1 MSKKAILGNLM
12 GKIGR
17 GRGVCLGVFWGK
29 LKVNYLQAKT
39 LDFVGKFGKVLE
51 GASKGCREVRKS
63 GFEVL
68 RDFKEGGKKL
78 EPVGGQGEGEREG

>member
-17 GRGVCLGVFWGK
+17 SRGDCLGVFWGK
-29 LKVNYLQAKT
+29 LKVNYLQAKWY
-39 LDFVGKFGKVLE
+39 DIVGKFGKILE
-51 GASKGCREVRKS
+51 GASRGCREVGRE
-63 GFEVL
+63 GFEAL

-78 EPVGGQGEGEREG
+78 EPVGGEGEGEG